1 MVLAFST
8 DPFVRWLF
16 PEPAKFL
23 SYFTEITRIHGERT
37 AAYGGAYG
45 LTDGRGAAF
54 WYPPGTHSDGDALG
68 AVLKKAGVM
77 ERLSQVLEGVSEYEP
92 NEPHWYLRQIGIDPV
107 LQRKGQGARLL
118 EAGLADV
125 RSRGDLAYLEATSV
139 TSRKIL
145 RTLWFLCSRR
155 SSGVGFGSLMADVP
169 RAQVGAA
176 RRGSPCGISAAPWVA
191 VPMWVARGPTPRS
204 PMPYWYPWGTK
215 AQREQAFGIS
225 YSIEMTPSFDVGQH
239 HL

>member
-1 MVLAFST
+1 MDEVTKLQGIDRFIATMVLAFST

-23 SYFTEITRIHGERT
+23 SYFAEITRIHGERT

-77 ERLSQVLEGVSEYEP
+77 ERLSQLLEGVSEYEP

-125 RSRGDLAYLEATSV
+125 DQRGDLAYLEATSA
-139 TSRKIL
+139 TSRKFYERFGFSVL
-145 RTLWFLCSRR
+145 GEVQALDSVLLWP
-155 SSGVGFGSLMADVP
+155 MY
-169 RAQVGAA
+169 
-176 RRGSPCGISAAPWVA
+176 RG
-191 VPMWVARGPTPRS
+191 R
-204 PMPYWYPWGTK
+204 K
-215 AQREQAFGIS
+215 
-225 YSIEMTPSFDVGQH
+225 
-239 HL
+239 